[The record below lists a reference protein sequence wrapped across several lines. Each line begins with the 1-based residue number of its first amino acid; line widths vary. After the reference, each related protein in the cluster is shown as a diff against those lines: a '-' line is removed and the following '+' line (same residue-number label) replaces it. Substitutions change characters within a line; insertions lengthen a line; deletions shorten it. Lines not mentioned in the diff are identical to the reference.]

1 MIKKLIILP
10 LFFLFF
16 IQGYAQLFNFKSFS
30 VQDGLV
36 QSEVTCITQ
45 DKIGY
50 LWIGT
55 SGGLSR
61 FDGSNFKNYGLK
73 EGLPDTRI
81 TSILSD
87 SKGNIWVGT
96 LKNGICK
103 IINSKV
109 VEIPE
114 EQKLSGKSIIKI
126 IERNKEEIIVLTSE
140 AISFI
145 KDGQIK
151 TYKFT
156 LTKSS
161 DNLNS
166 LIVRNTGKI
175 VVGTISGQLYEFAGN
190 GFKSISDIS
199 LPASYCLFENKNGVI
214 YSGTFSGPINTETG
228 EYSLKNYKA
237 QDNQLWVKSIYA
249 DSRGNTW
256 YIINSVGII
265 RVSTDGNSILFNK
278 KNGLCSNN
286 INCIY
291 EDKEKNIWLGTYG
304 QGLCSFQGETF
315 VKYETQSGFRDINII
330 HVGEDQNNNIIAS
343 TLEHGLYKFS
353 NGNINDV
360 TQLIPTTY
368 GTYWN
373 GIWTESNILYMA
385 TNTGFF
391 VVNAT
396 NGKVLD
402 RIPNDVFYQ
411 VYKDGSTYWLASAN
425 GIYKYTRD
433 EGVVEKYLKGEQFND
448 AEARIL
454 FKDLYNRIWVGTFGG
469 GVFYKEGDEFKK
481 LKIPGLENAFIT
493 AILQD
498 KNNNLWIATNGNG
511 LVKYNLNNKIPIVIT
526 MDDGLVNNNIKSL
539 LLDQNKLWIG
549 TSNGFMMLNVDEFES
564 QGTLNLRYYGQNEG
578 FEGIECNRS
587 AVIKDVE
594 GNIWWGTVNGLIK
607 HNPSKEK
614 FNRISPKININS
626 IEVFYNST
634 GWETY
639 YTTSDSLT
647 GLPLD
652 LKLPYNQNHL
662 TFNFSAIS
670 FFQPEKIKY
679 SYELE
684 GLGQGWSK
692 KSSISSVTFSS
703 LSPGDYTFRVKAIN
717 STGIWSAEPAEFSF
731 TISPPFWQTAWFYGA
746 CVIIVITIVY
756 IIIFIRT
763 VNHRKEKFRLEKLI
777 LKRTA
782 EILDQ
787 KEKLEKQN
795 KEKEVLLKE
804 VHHRVKNNLQIITSL
819 INLQSSQIE
828 DPKIQIALKDTQNRV
843 RSMALVHQKLYKTE
857 DFSEIKVKEYILE
870 LIDTIRFSL
879 NEELRGQEFDVF
891 VDEKVN
897 FNIETVIPVGL
908 ILNELITNCLKYA
921 NSTGKASNAVLSI
934 KKTEVDKEYILYC
947 KDNGPGFPENFNPEE
962 SASLGFQL
970 IFALTEQ
977 INGEIKFYNEDG
989 AVVEIKFKTL
999 E

>member
-1 MIKKLIILP
+1 MIKKLIIFQILL
-10 LFFLFF
+10 LFLT
-16 IQGYAQLFNFKSFS
+16 QGYAQLYNFKNFS

-45 DKIGY
+45 DKLGY

-73 EGLPDTRI
+73 EGLPDTRV
-81 TSILSD
+81 TSILTD

-96 LKNGICK
+96 LKNGLCK
-103 IINSKV
+103 IVNSKI
-109 VEIPE
+109 VELNKQIE
-114 EQKLSGKSIIKI
+114 LAGKSIIKI
-126 IERNKEEIIVLTSE
+126 KERNNTEIIVLTSD
-140 AISFI
+140 AISI
-145 KDGQIK
+145 INDNEIK
-151 TYKFT
+151 TFKFDFSEE
-156 LTKSS
+156 SS
-161 DNLNS
+161 NLNS
-166 LIVRNTGKI
+166 LVITKSGKI
-175 VVGTISGQLYEFAGN
+175 VVGTIAGQIYEFTGN
-190 GFKSISDIS
+190 GFKNINKVSTSS
-199 LPASYCLFENKNGVI
+199 SYCLFENSKGVI
-214 YSGTFSGPINTETG
+214 YSGTFTGPLNTETG
-228 EYSLKNYKA
+228 EFILDQYKTNS
-237 QDNQLWVKSIYA
+237 NQLWVKNIYE
-249 DSRGNTW
+249 DSKENVW
-256 YIINSVGII
+256 YSVNSLGVI
-265 RVSTDGNSILFNK
+265 RVNADGSSILFNK

-286 INCIY
+286 INCIF

-304 QGLCSFQGETF
+304 QGLCCFQGETF
-315 VKYETQSGFRDINII
+315 VKYETQSGFDDINII
-330 HVGEDQNNNIIAS
+330 HVGKDQNNNIVAA

-353 NGNINDV
+353 GNKLNDISH
-360 TQLIPTTY
+360 LIPTTY
-368 GTYWN
+368 GTCWYSS
-373 GIWTESNILYMA
+373 WTENNTLYMA

-391 VVNAT
+391 IIDLST
-396 NGKVLD
+396 EKVIQK
-402 RIPNDVFYQ
+402 IPNDVFYQ
-411 VYKDGSTYWLASAN
+411 VYKDKNTCWLASASGVYELSES
-425 GIYKYTRD
+425 GITN
-433 EGVVEKYLKGEQFND
+433 KYLKEEHFNGS
-448 AEARIL
+448 EARIL
-454 FKDLYNRIWVGTFGG
+454 FKDLYSKIWVGTFGG
-469 GVFYKEGDEFKK
+469 GIFYKENDDFKK
-481 LKIPGLENAFIT
+481 LYIPGLENAFIT
-493 AILQD
+493 SILQD

-511 LVKYNLNNKIPIVIT
+511 LVKYNMNNKIPVVIT

-539 LLDQNKLWIG
+539 LLDQDKLWVG
-549 TSNGFMMLNVDEFES
+549 TSNGFMMLNVDEFQA
-564 QGTLNLRYYGQNEG
+564 QGSLNLRYYGQNEG
-578 FEGIECNRS
+578 FEGIECNRN
-587 AVIKDVE
+587 AVVKDVQ

-607 HNPSKEK
+607 HDPSKEK
-614 FNRISPKININS
+614 YNRISPKININS
-626 IEVFYNST
+626 VEVFYSST
-634 GWETY
+634 GWEKY
-639 YTTSDSLT
+639 YTGNDSAT
-647 GLPLD
+647 GLPKNLT
-652 LKLPYNQNHL
+652 LPYNQNHL

-679 SYELE
+679 SYELV

-692 KSSISSVTFSS
+692 KSNISSVTFSS
-703 LSPGDYTFRVKAIN
+703 LSPGDYTFKVKAIN
-717 STGIWSAEPAEFSF
+717 STGIWSTESAEFSF
-731 TISPPFWQTAWFYGA
+731 TISPPFWKTAWFYGA
-746 CVIIVITIVY
+746 CVIILITIVY

-908 ILNELITNCLKYA
+908 ILNELITNSLKHA
-921 NSTGKASNAVLSI
+921 NNQDKSSNAVLSI
-934 KKTEVDKEYILYC
+934 KKTKNDKEYILYC
-947 KDNGPGFPENFNPEE
+947 KDNGPGFPDKFVPEE

-970 IFALTEQ
+970 ILALTEQ
-977 INGEIKFYNEDG
+977 IGGEIKFYNEGG
-989 AVVEIKFKTL
+989 AVVEIRFKTL